1 MNLPQAKIH
10 LEKIISLYKSLS
22 ADEKNISAIE
32 RDLMLNYI
40 RQLYETFLE
49 IPANATAS
57 TPPKTVAPPPP
68 PPKPEPPKPV
78 YEAPKAPPP
87 PVYEQPKPVV
97 EAPKPA
103 PPPVVEQPKPVY
115 EQPKPVY
122 QQPVAPPPPAPKPE
136 APKPINYGNVSS
148 EVEALFEEI
157 AGKELSDRLSNAPI
171 ADLTKAFGL
180 NDRLLTQNELFGGNK
195 SAFDETVK
203 DLNNTGSFDTAKSY
217 LIDLATRYNW
227 AANEDRKKQAKSFIK
242 LVRRRFRS

>member
-1 MNLPQAKIH
+1 MNLPQAKIQ

-57 TPPKTVAPPPP
+57 TQPKTVAPPPP
-68 PPKPEPPKPV
+68 PAPKPEPPKPV

-87 PVYEQPKPVV
+87 PPPVYEQPKPAPV

-103 PPPVVEQPKPVY
+103 PVYEAPKPVY

-122 QQPVAPPPPAPKPE
+122 EQPVAPPPPPRQE
-136 APKPINYGNVSS
+136 APKPTNYGNS
-148 EVEALFEEI
+148 EVESLFEEI
-157 AGKELSDRLSNAPI
+157 AGKELSDRLSNAPV

-195 SAFDETVK
+195 SAFDETIK
-203 DLNNTGSFDTAKSY
+203 DLNNTGSFDTAKGY
-217 LIDLATRYNW
+217 LIDLATRFNW
-227 AANEDRKKQAKSFIK
+227 TANDDRKKQAKSFIK
-242 LVRRRFRS
+242 LVRRRFK

>member
-1 MNLPQAKIH
+1 MNLPQAKIQ

-49 IPANATAS
+49 IPAHAS
-57 TPPKTVAPPPP
+57 SATPPKTVAPPPP
-68 PPKPEPPKPV
+68 APKPEPPKPV

-87 PVYEQPKPVV
+87 PPPPVYEAPKPAPV

-103 PPPVVEQPKPVY
+103 PVYEAPKPVY

-122 QQPVAPPPPAPKPE
+122 QQPIAPPPPPRQE
-136 APKPINYGNVSS
+136 APKLINYGNS
-148 EVEALFEEI
+148 EVESLFEEI
-157 AGKELSDRLSNAPI
+157 AGKELSDRLSNAPV

-195 SAFDETVK
+195 AAFDETIK
-203 DLNNTGSFDTAKSY
+203 DLNNTGSFDTAKGY
-217 LIDLATRYNW
+217 LIDLATRFNW
-227 AANEDRKKQAKSFIK
+227 TANDDRKKQAKAFIK
-242 LVRRRFRS
+242 LVRRRFK

>member
-49 IPANATAS
+49 LPANATAS
-57 TPPKTVAPPPP
+57 TQPKTVAPPPA
-68 PPKPEPPKPV
+68 PKPEPPKPV

-87 PVYEQPKPVV
+87 PPVYEQPKPVA

-122 QQPVAPPPPAPKPE
+122 QQPVAPPSPPAPKPE

-148 EVEALFEEI
+148 EVEALFEEV

-203 DLNNTGSFDTAKSY
+203 DLNNTGSFDTAKGY
-217 LIDLATRYNW
+217 LVDLATRFNW
-227 AANEDRKKQAKSFIK
+227 TATEDRKKQAKSFIK
-242 LVRRRFRS
+242 LVRRRFR

>member
-1 MNLPQAKIH
+1 MNLPQAKIQ

-57 TPPKTVAPPPP
+57 TQPKTVAPPPP

-78 YEAPKAPPP
+78 YEAPKPAPP
-87 PVYEQPKPVV
+87 PVYEAPKPAPV

-103 PPPVVEQPKPVY
+103 PVYEAPKPVY

-122 QQPVAPPPPAPKPE
+122 EQPVAPPPQPRQE
-136 APKPINYGNVSS
+136 APKPTNYGNS
-148 EVEALFEEI
+148 EVEGLFEEI
-157 AGKELSDRLSNAPI
+157 AGKELSDRLSNAPV

-195 SAFDETVK
+195 SAFDETIK
-203 DLNNTGSFDTAKSY
+203 DLNNTGSFETAKGY
-217 LIDLATRYNW
+217 LIDLATRFNW
-227 AANEDRKKQAKSFIK
+227 TANDDRKKQAKSFIK
-242 LVRRRFRS
+242 LVRRRFK

>member
-49 IPANATAS
+49 VPAHATAN
-57 TPPKTVAPPPP
+57 TQHKTVAPPPP
-68 PPKPEPPKPV
+68 APKPEPPKPV
-78 YEAPKAPPP
+78 YEAPKPAPPPP
-87 PVYEQPKPVV
+87 PVYEAPKPASV

-103 PPPVVEQPKPVY
+103 PVYEAPKPVY

-122 QQPVAPPPPAPKPE
+122 QQPVAPSPPPRQE
-136 APKPINYGNVSS
+136 APKPTNYVNS
-148 EVEALFEEI
+148 EVEGLFEEI
-157 AGKELSDRLSNAPI
+157 AGKELSDRLSNAPV

-195 SAFDETVK
+195 SAFDEAIK
-203 DLNNTGSFDTAKSY
+203 DMNNTGSFDNAKSY
-217 LIDLATRYNW
+217 LVDLATRFNW
-227 AANEDRKKQAKSFIK
+227 TATEDRKKQAKSFIK
-242 LVRRRFRS
+242 LVRRRFK

>member
-1 MNLPQAKIH
+1 MNLPQAKIQ

-49 IPANATAS
+49 IPAPAS
-57 TPPKTVAPPPP
+57 APTPPKTVAPPPP
-68 PPKPEPPKPV
+68 APKPEPPKPV

-87 PVYEQPKPVV
+87 PVYEAPKPAPV

-103 PPPVVEQPKPVY
+103 PVYEAPKPVY

-122 QQPVAPPPPAPKPE
+122 EQPVAPPPPPRQE
-136 APKPINYGNVSS
+136 APKPTSYGHS
-148 EVEALFEEI
+148 EVESLFEEI
-157 AGKELSDRLSNAPI
+157 AGKELSDRLSNAPV

-195 SAFDETVK
+195 SAFDETIK
-203 DLNNTGSFDTAKSY
+203 DLNN
-217 LIDLATRYNW
+217 
-227 AANEDRKKQAKSFIK
+227 QAVLKPQKVI
-242 LVRRRFRS
+242 

>member
-1 MNLPQAKIH
+1 MNLPQAKIQ

-49 IPANATAS
+49 IPAPAS
-57 TPPKTVAPPPP
+57 APTPPKTVAPPPP
-68 PPKPEPPKPV
+68 APKPEPPKPV

-87 PVYEQPKPVV
+87 PPPVYEAPKPAPV

-103 PPPVVEQPKPVY
+103 PVYEAPKPVY
-115 EQPKPVY
+115 EQPKPIY
-122 QQPVAPPPPAPKPE
+122 EQPVAPPPPPRQE
-136 APKPINYGNVSS
+136 APKPTSYGNS
-148 EVEALFEEI
+148 EVESLFEEI
-157 AGKELSDRLSNAPI
+157 AGKELSDRLSNAPV

-195 SAFDETVK
+195 SAFDETIK
-203 DLNNTGSFDTAKSY
+203 DLNNTGSFDTAKGY
-217 LIDLATRYNW
+217 LIDLATRFNW
-227 AANEDRKKQAKSFIK
+227 TATDDRKKQAKSFIK
-242 LVRRRFRS
+242 LVRRRFK